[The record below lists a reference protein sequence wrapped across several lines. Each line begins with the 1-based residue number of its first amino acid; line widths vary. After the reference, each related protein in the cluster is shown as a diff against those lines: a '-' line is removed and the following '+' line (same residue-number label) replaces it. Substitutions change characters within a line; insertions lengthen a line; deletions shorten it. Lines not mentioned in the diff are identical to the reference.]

1 MYESDSTYSA
11 QLGVKEIP
19 ICECIEE
26 GKYICHILYNQ
37 INLGNNI
44 LYNLLDQGNE
54 LIEKSKTY

>member
-26 GKYICHILYNQ
+26 GKYICHILYN
-37 INLGNNI
+37 
-44 LYNLLDQGNE
+44 
-54 LIEKSKTY
+54 